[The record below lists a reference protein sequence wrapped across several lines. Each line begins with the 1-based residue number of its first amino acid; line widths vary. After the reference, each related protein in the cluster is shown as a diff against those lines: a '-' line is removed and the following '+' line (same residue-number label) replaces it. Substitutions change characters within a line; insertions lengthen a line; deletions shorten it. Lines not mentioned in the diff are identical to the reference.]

1 MSSPLGVDLVFTCEA
16 VRLQLQGADLLL
28 NHSRTEVE
36 RYLFAERFVEARS
49 VRETSLMLTKAESF
63 CWGGIDLPV
72 NIHCFLPGELGWVG
86 RRGGTVPLGLWLL
99 LSATGC

>member
-1 MSSPLGVDLVFTCEA
+1 MCEA

-49 VRETSLMLTKAESF
+49 VRETSLTLTKAGYF